1 MYFDCIIAGFGG
13 QGVMLAGNILAYAA
27 IAENKKV
34 TYMPVYGVEMRGGTA
49 NCTVVISDREIGS
62 PVIQQPVSSIVM
74 NKPSYD
80 KFASKVKRS
89 GLIIVNENLV
99 PKDAELSPN
108 IKTLFIPARDLAVE
122 AGGDRLLNMVMLG
135 ALAEKTGVVSVDSL
149 KKALNAAIEEKY
161 HKMIPLNSLAIDK
174 GAKFVK
180 TGC

>member
-27 IAENKKV
+27 MAESKKV

-62 PVIQQPVSSIVM
+62 PVIQKPVSTIVM

-80 KFASKVKRS
+80 KFASTVKS
-89 GLIIVNENLV
+89 GGLIIANENLV
-99 PKDAELSPN
+99 PKEAECHSN
-108 IKTLFIPARDLAVE
+108 VKTLFIPARDLAVE
-122 AGGDRLLNMVMLG
+122 VGSDRLINMVMLG
-135 ALAEKTGVVSVDSL
+135 ALAKKTGIISIGSL
-149 KKALNAAIEEKY
+149 KKALASAIDERY
-161 HKMIPLNSLAIDK
+161 HSMIPLNSSAIDR
-174 GAKFVK
+174 GAEFAK